1 MIRFLCILLILVS
14 TCAWSQQP
22 FITYWKTDNPG
33 PSEDN
38 QITLPIDV
46 GSPNYDFVVQWG
58 DGTVRHWKS
67 GDPLSWLTHTYPA
80 PGNYTVTI
88 HGSFPRLFHPT
99 GREYLPDGLSRDPEK
114 LLRVMQWG
122 DTNWSSMRNAF
133 DHVRNLEIN
142 ASDVPDLS
150 NVSSMRRMFAGASSV
165 NSNLNHWNVSN
176 VTDMSQMFAGASQ
189 FNGDISSWNVRSV
202 TDMAEMFAGATAFNR
217 DISAWSVS
225 KVTNM
230 SGMFRRASSFNI
242 NIGGWHVGNVTDMSE
257 MFKEAQAFNRNLSAW
272 DVRKVTSMKGMF
284 ENVGSS
290 FNPNV
295 AGWNVSNVINME
307 RMFNNDARAS
317 AFNRNLGNWN
327 IGKVETMKE
336 MLDFT
341 ALSVENY
348 DATLQGWAAQSPNLQ
363 DNVEVGVQGLEY
375 CQSSTARQFLID
387 VHGWNFVGDQRA
399 SDCPGP
405 FVTRWK
411 TDNPGPSA
419 NNQITIPIHPDEHY
433 DFHIYW
439 GDGNSTSW
447 KSGDHPSLLTHTYSQ
462 PGTYFV
468 HISGTFPR
476 IHFNFAGDRQ
486 KILTVMDWG
495 DIEWSS
501 MEHAFAG
508 AVNLHVF
515 HAAGAPD
522 LSQVTSTR
530 SMFDTA
536 SSVNANLNHWD
547 VSNVTVMANMFKDAH
562 AFNGTIAAWD
572 VRNVV
577 DMSGMFRQAFSFN
590 ADIRIWNTGNVE
602 TMRGMFRGAEVFN
615 QDIGHWNVGK
625 VNDMGDMLLGASAF
639 NRNLGNWDIR
649 EVVDMSE
656 MLRGSGLSTANYD
669 ATLTGWASGG
679 SAPSLIP
686 LGAEGL
692 VYCNAA
698 DARQA
703 LIDTKWWEITGD
715 SFCNP
720 VDLDPPVLLTPD
732 DLSDSE
738 IIPVTLTW
746 QAVESA
752 GQYQVQVT
760 EAMSWFDV
768 PVLDA
773 MISQTS
779 IPVSDLQI
787 DTWYIWR
794 VRARS
799 EAGQYGDW
807 SDIWYFNA
815 NAVDDHEPGDS
826 IFSDRMELHAE
837 P

>member
-1 MIRFLCILLILVS
+1 MIRILCLFLILVS
-14 TCAWSQQP
+14 TSAWSQQP

-33 PSEDN
+33 ASEDN
-38 QITLPIDV
+38 QITLPIVV

-80 PGNYTVTI
+80 PGNYAVTI
-88 HGSFPRLFHPT
+88 YGNFPMIYHLY
-99 GREYLPDGLSRDPEK
+99 GRDLPDGLSRDPRK

-122 DTNWSSMRNAF
+122 DTSWSNMRAAF
-133 DHVRNLEIN
+133 SGVQNLEIT
-142 ASDVPDLS
+142 ASDAPDLS
-150 NVSSMRRMFAGASSV
+150 NVSNMYAMFAGASSM
-165 NSNLNHWNVSN
+165 NSNLNHWDVSN
-176 VTDMSQMFAGASQ
+176 VTNMSSMFQSASQ
-189 FNGDISSWNVRSV
+189 FNGDISSWDVRNV
-202 TDMAEMFAGATAFNR
+202 TAMPWMFWDATAFNR
-217 DISAWSVS
+217 DISAWNVGKVTDMTGMFLGASSFNANIANWNVGN
-225 KVTNM
+225 VTNM
-230 SGMFRRASSFNI
+230 SRMFAN
-242 NIGGWHVGNVTDMSE
+242 
-257 MFKEAQAFNRNLSAW
+257 AQAFNRNLSAW
-272 DVRKVTSMKGMF
+272 DVRKVTTMERMF
-284 ENVGSS
+284 ENIGSN

-295 AGWNVSNVINME
+295 AGWNVSNVTNME
-307 RMFNNDARAS
+307 RMFYNDTGAS

-363 DNVEVGVQGLEY
+363 DDVEVGVQGLKY
-375 CQSSTARQFLID
+375 CQATTARQFLID
-387 VHGWNFVGDQRA
+387 VHGWSFVGDQRA

-405 FVTRWK
+405 FVTLWK
-411 TDNPGPSA
+411 TDNPGPST

-433 DFHIYW
+433 DFHIHW

-462 PGTYFV
+462 PGTYLV

-476 IHFNFAGDRQ
+476 IYFNFSGDRQ
-486 KILTVMDWG
+486 KILAVMDWG

-508 AVNLHVF
+508 AVNLNVF
-515 HAAGAPD
+515 HASGTPD
-522 LSQVTSTR
+522 LSQVDSTR
-530 SMFDTA
+530 GMFDTA
-536 SSVNANLNHWD
+536 SSLTANLNHWD
-547 VSNVTVMANMFKDAH
+547 VSNVKVMADMFKDAH
-562 AFNGTIAAWD
+562 AFNGTIGAWN
-572 VRNVV
+572 VSNVV

-590 ADIRIWNTGNVE
+590 ADIRLWNTGNAE
-602 TMRGMFRGAEVFN
+602 TMRGMFRGAEIFN
-615 QDIGHWNVGK
+615 QDIGYWNVGK
-625 VNDMGDMLLGASAF
+625 VNDMREMFLGATAF
-639 NRNLGNWDIR
+639 NRNLGNWNIR

-656 MLRGSGLSTANYD
+656 MLRGSGLSTASYD

-692 VYCNAA
+692 VYCDAA

-703 LIDTKWWEITGD
+703 LIDTKWWEISGD
-715 SFCNP
+715 NFCNP
-720 VDLDPPVLLTPD
+720 VDLDPPVLLSPD
-732 DLSDSE
+732 NLSDSE
-738 IIPVTLTW
+738 SIPVTLTW
-746 QAVESA
+746 QAVDSA

-760 EAMSWFDV
+760 GAMSWFDF
-768 PVLDA
+768 PVLDT

-779 IPVSDLQI
+779 ISVSQLQPEE
-787 DTWYIWR
+787 WYIWR

-807 SDIWYFNA
+807 SEIWYFNSGQA
-815 NAVDDHEPGDS
+815 DDNEQADI
-826 IFSDRMELHAE
+826 IFRDRMELRAE